1 MMIKPLAE
9 YEYEDQNYTL
19 EEMIQVYELIDRS
32 LKHAISNLTAG
43 VDPNDK
49 RNVKLLASSII
60 ARIIDMT
67 EDQIKKLELIGEMNE
82 PVEDICRY
90 YKKNKIVMN

>member
-1 MMIKPLAE
+1 MKIKPLAE
-9 YEYEDQNYTL
+9 FEDQKYTL
-19 EEMIQVYELIDRS
+19 EEMIQVYELIERS

-60 ARIIDMT
+60 ARIIDMA
-67 EDQIKKLELIGEMNE
+67 EDQIKKLELLSEINESLEASCDNSKMN
-82 PVEDICRY
+82 
-90 YKKNKIVMN
+90 

>member
-1 MMIKPLAE
+1 MTIKSLAE
-9 YEYEDQNYTL
+9 FEDQNYTA
-19 EEMIQVYELIDRS
+19 EEMIQVYELIERS

-60 ARIIDMT
+60 ARLIDMT
-67 EDQIKKLELIGEMNE
+67 EDQIKKLELISELNE
-82 PVEDICRY
+82 SVEDVCRY
-90 YKKNKIVMN
+90 YKKNKSAMN

>member
-1 MMIKPLAE
+1 MMTKPLAE
-9 YEYEDQNYTL
+9 FEDQNYTL
-19 EEMIQVYELIDRS
+19 EEMIQVYELIERS

-43 VDPNDK
+43 VDLNDK

-67 EDQIKKLELIGEMNE
+67 EDEVKKLEFISEMNE
-82 PVEDICRY
+82 SVEDVCRY
-90 YKKNKIVMN
+90 NKKNKSVMN

>member
-1 MMIKPLAE
+1 MTIKPLAE
-9 YEYEDQNYTL
+9 FEDQKYTL
-19 EEMIQVYELIDRS
+19 EEMIQVYELIERS

-60 ARIIDMT
+60 ARIVDMT
-67 EDQIKKLELIGEMNE
+67 EDEIKKLEFISEMNE
-82 PVEDICRY
+82 SVEASCSTEN
-90 YKKNKIVMN
+90 KNKSIMN

>member
-1 MMIKPLAE
+1 MMTKPLAE
-9 YEYEDQNYTL
+9 FEGQSYTL
-19 EEMIQVYELIDRS
+19 EEMIQVYELIERS
-32 LKHAISNLTAG
+32 LKHAISNLRAG

-67 EDQIKKLELIGEMNE
+67 EHEIKNLELISEVNE
-82 PVEDICRY
+82 SV
-90 YKKNKIVMN
+90 

>member
-1 MMIKPLAE
+1 MMTKPLAE
-9 YEYEDQNYTL
+9 FEDQKYTL
-19 EEMIQVYELIDRS
+19 EEMIQVYELIERS

-67 EDQIKKLELIGEMNE
+67 EDEIKKLELISEVNE
-82 PVEDICRY
+82 SVEAIHGDG
-90 YKKNKIVMN
+90 KKK

>member
-1 MMIKPLAE
+1 MTIKPLAE
-9 YEYEDQNYTL
+9 FEDQNYTL

-49 RNVKLLASSII
+49 RNVKLFASSII

-67 EDQIKKLELIGEMNE
+67 EDEIKKLELIIEMNE
-82 PVEDICRY
+82 LVEDVCRY
-90 YKKNKIVMN
+90 YKKNKSVMN

>member
-1 MMIKPLAE
+1 MMIKSLAE
-9 YEYEDQNYTL
+9 FEDQNYTA
-19 EEMIQVYELIDRS
+19 EEMIQVYELIERS

-67 EDQIKKLELIGEMNE
+67 EDEIKKLELISEMNE
-82 PVEDICRY
+82 SVEDVCRY
-90 YKKNKIVMN
+90 YKKIKA

>member
-1 MMIKPLAE
+1 MTIKPLAE
-9 YEYEDQNYTL
+9 FEGQSYTL
-19 EEMIQVYELIDRS
+19 EEMIQVYELIERS

-67 EDQIKKLELIGEMNE
+67 EHEIKKLELLSEINE
-82 PVEDICRY
+82 SVEGVCRY
-90 YKKNKIVMN
+90 YKKNKSVMN

>member
-1 MMIKPLAE
+1 MTMMTKPLDE
-9 YEYEDQNYTL
+9 FDGQNYTL
-19 EEMIQVYELIDRS
+19 EEMIQVYELIERS

-67 EDQIKKLELIGEMNE
+67 EDEIKKLELLSEINESVEASCDKSKMN
-82 PVEDICRY
+82 
-90 YKKNKIVMN
+90 

>member
-1 MMIKPLAE
+1 MTIKPLAE
-9 YEYEDQNYTL
+9 FEDQNFSL
-19 EEMIQVYELIDRS
+19 EEMIQVYELIERS

-49 RNVKLLASSII
+49 RNVKLLASSTI

-67 EDQIKKLELIGEMNE
+67 EDQIKKLELISEMNE
-82 PVEDICRY
+82 SVENVCRY
-90 YKKNKIVMN
+90 YKKNKSVMN

>member
-1 MMIKPLAE
+1 MTIKPLAE
-9 YEYEDQNYTL
+9 FEDQNFTL
-19 EEMIQVYELIDRS
+19 EEMIQVYELIYRS

-60 ARIIDMT
+60 ARIVDMT
-67 EDQIKKLELIGEMNE
+67 EDEIHKFEVISTINGLFE
-82 PVEDICRY
+82 EDNDEKI
-90 YKKNKIVMN
+90 KNKIMMN

>member
-1 MMIKPLAE
+1 MTIKPLAE
-9 YEYEDQNYTL
+9 FEDQKYTL
-19 EEMIQVYELIDRS
+19 EEMIHVYELIERS

-43 VDPNDK
+43 VDPSDK

-67 EDQIKKLELIGEMNE
+67 EDEIKKLELISEMNE
-82 PVEDICRY
+82 SVEDICRH
-90 YKKNKIVMN
+90 YKKNKSVMN

>member
-1 MMIKPLAE
+1 MTIKPLAE
-9 YEYEDQNYTL
+9 YKDQNYTL
-19 EEMIQVYELIDRS
+19 EEMIQVYELIERS

-49 RNVKLLASSII
+49 HNVKLFASSII

-67 EDQIKKLELIGEMNE
+67 EDETKKLELISEMNE
-82 PVEDICRY
+82 SVEDVCRY
-90 YKKNKIVMN
+90 YKKNKSAMN

>member
-1 MMIKPLAE
+1 MTIKPLAE
-9 YEYEDQNYTL
+9 YEDQNYTV
-19 EEMIQVYELIDRS
+19 EEMIQVYELIERS

-67 EDQIKKLELIGEMNE
+67 EDQIKKLESISELNE
-82 PVEDICRY
+82 SVEDVIRY
-90 YKKNKIVMN
+90 CKKNKSVMN

>member
-1 MMIKPLAE
+1 MTIKPLAE
-9 YEYEDQNYTL
+9 FEGQNYTL
-19 EEMIQVYELIDRS
+19 EEMIQVYELIERS

-67 EDQIKKLELIGEMNE
+67 EDEIKKLELLSEINE
-82 PVEDICRY
+82 SVEGVCRY
-90 YKKNKIVMN
+90 CKKNKSAMN

>member
-1 MMIKPLAE
+1 MTIKPLAE
-9 YEYEDQNYTL
+9 YKDQNYTL

-60 ARIIDMT
+60 ARIVDMT
-67 EDQIKKLELIGEMNE
+67 EDEIKKLEFISEMNE
-82 PVEDICRY
+82 SVEANRGND
-90 YKKNKIVMN
+90 KKNKSIMN

>member
-1 MMIKPLAE
+1 MMTKPLDE
-9 YEYEDQNYTL
+9 FEDQKYTL
-19 EEMIQVYELIDRS
+19 EEMIQVYELIERS

-67 EDQIKKLELIGEMNE
+67 EHEIKKLELLSEINE
-82 PVEDICRY
+82 SVEDVCRY
-90 YKKNKIVMN
+90 YKKIKA

>member
-1 MMIKPLAE
+1 M
-9 YEYEDQNYTL
+9 
-19 EEMIQVYELIDRS
+19 S
-32 LKHAISNLTAG
+32 ISNLTAG

-67 EDQIKKLELIGEMNE
+67 EHEIKKLELLSEINE
-82 PVEDICRY
+82 SVEASCSTDN
-90 YKKNKIVMN
+90 KNKSIMN

>member
-1 MMIKPLAE
+1 MMTKPLAE
-9 YEYEDQNYTL
+9 FEGQSYTL
-19 EEMIQVYELIDRS
+19 EEMIQVYELIERS

-67 EDQIKKLELIGEMNE
+67 EHEIKKLELISEVNE
-82 PVEDICRY
+82 SVEAIHGDG
-90 YKKNKIVMN
+90 KKNKSLMN

>member
-1 MMIKPLAE
+1 MKIKPLAE
-9 YEYEDQNYTL
+9 FEDQKYTL
-19 EEMIQVYELIDRS
+19 EEMIHVYELIERS

-67 EDQIKKLELIGEMNE
+67 EDEIKKLELISEVNE
-82 PVEDICRY
+82 SVEAIHGDD
-90 YKKNKIVMN
+90 KKNKSLMN

>member
-1 MMIKPLAE
+1 MKMTIKPLAE
-9 YEYEDQNYTL
+9 FEGQNYTL
-19 EEMIQVYELIDRS
+19 EEMIQVYELIERS

-49 RNVKLLASSII
+49 RSVKLLASSII

-67 EDQIKKLELIGEMNE
+67 EDEIKKLELLSEINESVEASCDNRKMN
-82 PVEDICRY
+82 
-90 YKKNKIVMN
+90 

>member
-1 MMIKPLAE
+1 MTIKPLAE
-9 YEYEDQNYTL
+9 FEDLKYTP
-19 EEMIQVYELIDRS
+19 EEMIQVYELIERS
-32 LKHAISNLTAG
+32 LKHAISNLTSG

-67 EDQIKKLELIGEMNE
+67 EDEIKKLELLSEINESVEASCDKSKMN
-82 PVEDICRY
+82 
-90 YKKNKIVMN
+90 

>member
-1 MMIKPLAE
+1 MKIKPLAE
-9 YEYEDQNYTL
+9 FEDQKYTL
-19 EEMIQVYELIDRS
+19 EEMIQVYELIERS

-67 EDQIKKLELIGEMNE
+67 EHEIKKLELISEVNE
-82 PVEDICRY
+82 SVEAIHGDG
-90 YKKNKIVMN
+90 KKNKSLMN

>member
-1 MMIKPLAE
+1 MMTKPLAE
-9 YEYEDQNYTL
+9 FEDQKFKL
-19 EEMIQVYELIDRS
+19 EEMIQVYELIERS

-60 ARIIDMT
+60 AGMIDMT
-67 EDQIKKLELIGEMNE
+67 EHEIKKLELISEINE
-82 PVEDICRY
+82 SLEANRGND
-90 YKKNKIVMN
+90 KKNKSVMN

>member
-1 MMIKPLAE
+1 MTMMTKPLAE
-9 YEYEDQNYTL
+9 FKGQNYTL
-19 EEMIQVYELIDRS
+19 EEMIQVYELIERS

-67 EDQIKKLELIGEMNE
+67 EHEIKKLELISEVNE
-82 PVEDICRY
+82 SVEAIHGDG
-90 YKKNKIVMN
+90 KKNKSLMN

>member
-1 MMIKPLAE
+1 MINSSVKI
-9 YEYEDQNYTL
+9 DGQNYTP
-19 EEMIQVYELIDRS
+19 EEMIQAFELVARS

-43 VDPNDK
+43 VDHNDK

-67 EDQIKKLELIGEMNE
+67 EHEVKKLELLSEINE
-82 PVEDICRY
+82 SVEDICGNVND
-90 YKKNKIVMN
+90 KKNKSVMN